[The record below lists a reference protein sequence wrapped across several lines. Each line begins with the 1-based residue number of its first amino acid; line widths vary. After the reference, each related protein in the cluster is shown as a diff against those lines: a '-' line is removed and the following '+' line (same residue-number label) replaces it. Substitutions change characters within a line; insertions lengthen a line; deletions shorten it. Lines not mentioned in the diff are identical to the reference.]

1 MNQPIDVVTGA
12 FSYSGRFIAA
22 ELLERGRGVRTLTN
36 HPKPGDPLAS
46 RIPAQALDFEDS
58 AALVTAL
65 RGADTL
71 YNTYWVRAPR
81 GGVTHTIAVE
91 NTKRL
96 IDAARRA
103 GVRRIVHTSI
113 ANPTS
118 STLSYY
124 RGKAE
129 LETAVRSSGLSYAI
143 VRPTLLFGEGDVL
156 INNIAWLLRHLPV
169 FGIPGDGRYRLQ
181 PVHVRD
187 HAGLLV
193 HAGLDS
199 TDQIVDSAG
208 PEIFTFEQLV
218 HLLRRA
224 MGLHTV
230 VLHVPPALAMV
241 GATIVGRLTGDLL
254 LTRDE
259 LDDLMRDIL
268 LSHEPPRGRTRLTD
282 WLPSHRDQIGRG
294 YASEIERHYRTATA
308 IGREARS
315 GPGRIARA
323 RGAS

>member
-1 MNQPIDVVTGA
+1 MNPPTDVVTGA
-12 FSYSGRFIAA
+12 FSYSGRFVAT

-36 HPKPGDPLAS
+36 HPNPRDPLAA
-46 RIPAQALDFEDS
+46 RVPALPLDFDDTPGLV
-58 AALVTAL
+58 AALT
-65 RGADTL
+65 GADTL

-81 GGVTHTIAVE
+81 VGVPHTTAVD

-96 IDAARRA
+96 IDAAGRA

-113 ANPTS
+113 ANPTA

-129 LETAVRSSGLSYAI
+129 LEDAIRSSGLSYAI

-181 PVHVRD
+181 PMHVRD

-193 HAGLDS
+193 QAGLDS

-208 PEIFTFEQLV
+208 PEIFTFEELV
-218 HLLRRA
+218 HLLRRV
-224 MGLHTV
+224 MGLHTII
-230 VLHVPPALAMV
+230 LHMPPALAMV
-241 GATIVGRLTGDLL
+241 GATVSGRLTRDML

-268 LSHEPPRGRTRLTD
+268 ISHEPPRGTTRLTD
-282 WLPSHRDQIGRG
+282 WLPSNRDQIGRR
-294 YASEIERHYRTATA
+294 YASEIERHSRPVTAA
-308 IGREARS
+308 
-315 GPGRIARA
+315 
-323 RGAS
+323 

>member
-1 MNQPIDVVTGA
+1 MNPPIDVVTGA
-12 FSYSGRFIAA
+12 FSYSGRFVAT
-22 ELLERGRGVRTLTN
+22 ELLERGRSVRTLTN
-36 HPKPGDPLAS
+36 HANPRDPLAS
-46 RIPAQALDFEDS
+46 RIPAQPLDFEDS
-58 AALVTAL
+58 AGLIAALT
-65 RGADTL
+65 GADTL

-81 GGVTHTIAVE
+81 VGVPHTIAVD

-113 ANPTS
+113 ANPTAS
-118 STLSYY
+118 QLSYY

-129 LETAVRSSGLSYAI
+129 LEEAVRSSGLSYAI

-181 PVHVRD
+181 PMHVRD
-187 HAGLLV
+187 HAALLV
-193 HAGLDS
+193 ETGLAS
-199 TDQIVDSAG
+199 SDQIVDSAG
-208 PEIFTFEQLV
+208 PDIFTFEELV
-218 HLLRRA
+218 QLLRRA

-230 VLHVPPALAMV
+230 VLHMPAALAMV
-241 GATIVGRLTGDLL
+241 GASVAGRLTGDMM

-268 LSHEPPRGRTRLTD
+268 ISHEPARGRTRLGD
-282 WLPSHRDQIGRG
+282 WLQTNADTVGRV
-294 YASEIERHYRTATA
+294 YASEVVRHYRRPTNPAK
-308 IGREARS
+308 EA
-315 GPGRIARA
+315 A
-323 RGAS
+323 

>member
-1 MNQPIDVVTGA
+1 MNPPIDVVTGG
-12 FSYSGRFIAA
+12 FSYSGRFVAA
-22 ELLERGRGVRTLTN
+22 DLLERGRGVRTLTN
-36 HPKPGDPLAS
+36 HPKPEDPLAA
-46 RIPAQALDFEDS
+46 RIPAQPLNFEDD

-65 RGADTL
+65 TGADTL

-81 GGVTHTIAVE
+81 VGVPHTTAVD

-113 ANPTS
+113 ANPTAS
-118 STLSYY
+118 RLSYY

-129 LETAVRSSGLSYAI
+129 LEDAVQSSGLSYAI

-181 PVHVRD
+181 PMHVRD
-187 HAGLLV
+187 HAALMVQTGL
-193 HAGLDS
+193 AA

-208 PEIFTFEQLV
+208 PDIFTFEELV
-218 HLLRRA
+218 RVLRRA
-224 MGLHTV
+224 MGLHTLV
-230 VLHVPPALAMV
+230 IHMPPTLAML
-241 GATIVGRLTGDLL
+241 GATIAGRLTGDMM

-259 LDDLMRDIL
+259 LDDLMHDIL
-268 LSHEPPRGRTRLTD
+268 ISHEPPRGRTRLTD
-282 WLPSHRDQIGRG
+282 WLKTNAQTVGRD
-294 YASEIERHYRTATA
+294 YASEVARHFRH
-308 IGREARS
+308 S
-315 GPGRIARA
+315 GNPAKQA
-323 RGAS
+323 A